1 MSQSAAP
8 AKHVI
13 VPRLIAGLPLLL
25 LGAKH
30 FVDPE
35 HFRRILEVSG
45 LPGPIDLTL
54 IAAPAAEV
62 LAGVLL
68 LLGLFARVGGLLG
81 IATMAPAILSTVK
94 LMNLEAADK
103 PFVPPLPVPIAVLLC
118 SAYVLW
124 RGAGAWS
131 VDAARSKEGTP

>member
-1 MSQSAAP
+1 MGETAAAP
-8 AKHVI
+8 KHLI
-13 VPRLIAGLPLLL
+13 VPRLIAGLPLLI

-30 FVDPE
+30 FIDPE
-35 HFRRILEVSG
+35 HFRKVLEVSG
-45 LPGPIDLTL
+45 LPGPIDVMV

-94 LMNLEAADK
+94 IMNLDAADK
-103 PFVPPLPVPIAVLLC
+103 PFVPPLPLPIIVLLC
-118 SAYVLW
+118 AAYVLI

-131 VDAARSKEGTP
+131 IDAARRKA

>member
-1 MSQSAAP
+1 MGETAAAP
-8 AKHVI
+8 KHLI
-13 VPRLIAGLPLLL
+13 VPRLIAGLPLLI

-30 FVDPE
+30 FIDPE
-35 HFRRILEVSG
+35 HFRKVLEVSG
-45 LPGPIDLTL
+45 LPGPIDVMV

-94 LMNLEAADK
+94 IMNLDAADK
-103 PFVPPLPVPIAVLLC
+103 PFVPPLPLPIVVLLC
-118 SAYVLW
+118 AAYVLV

-131 VDAARSKEGTP
+131 IDAARRKA